1 MLLVFYLSTSFSL
14 SVPLLKLRPRKD
26 LVETLLHEMIHA
38 YLFVT
43 DRNDNHDGH
52 GPEFHKHMYRINKE
66 TGTKIS
72 VYHSFHDEVNLY
84 KQHWWKCDGP
94 CVNRRPFF
102 GLVKRSMN
110 RAPGRYDNWFAEHQR
125 SCGGTYHKIKE
136 PEGYGLKKKKDAK
149 SKTNAKKIIEPSTH
163 QDIRSLFSKQINNDK
178 GPRKPFSGQNIVGFG
193 GTSYASTST
202 KSDKWSNNEA
212 SSSKTSSLKK
222 TNPATSSTN
231 VSKSLE
237 FLDTKSE
244 SETNKSSTSNLATPN
259 FNPNCDNSAQ
269 RQTVRDIWIKK
280 FSTSGDGSTIGPLRK
295 KFKSTFESS
304 RSNEKP
310 LVVHKNPS
318 SPSLDSSVE
327 IIEETKN
334 TNTGSNTK
342 IITQS
347 EVSCPICNETFV
359 ERAINAHLDICLER

>member
-1 MLLVFYLSTSFSL
+1 MDSDLALALSIQNDFDREWRELSLVPSGAGEDLPCTDEEPIIGSELEDLDPTPDLHQLFIKFDNRFFLGVPEGLREGLCSIRL

-110 RAPGRYDNWFAEHQR
+110 RAPGRARRLW
-125 SCGGTYHKIKE
+125 
-136 PEGYGLKKKKDAK
+136 LKKEKRMQ
-149 SKTNAKKIIEPSTH
+149 SRRQMLKKIIEPSTH

-222 TNPATSSTN
+222 
-231 VSKSLE
+231 
-237 FLDTKSE
+237 
-244 SETNKSSTSNLATPN
+244 NKSCY
-259 FNPNCDNSAQ
+259 FFHK
-269 RQTVRDIWIKK
+269 W
-280 FSTSGDGSTIGPLRK
+280 DGSTIGPLRK

-310 LVVHKNPS
+310 LVVH
-318 SPSLDSSVE
+318 
-327 IIEETKN
+327 
-334 TNTGSNTK
+334 
-342 IITQS
+342 
-347 EVSCPICNETFV
+347 
-359 ERAINAHLDICLER
+359 